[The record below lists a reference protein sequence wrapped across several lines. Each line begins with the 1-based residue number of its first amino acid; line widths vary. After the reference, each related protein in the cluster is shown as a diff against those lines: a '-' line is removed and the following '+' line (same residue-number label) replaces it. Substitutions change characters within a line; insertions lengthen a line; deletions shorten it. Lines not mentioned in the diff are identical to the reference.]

1 MSFDRLSTELLNR
14 FPGLREEYAKT
25 AELSGGDAPGQHI
38 VFGDVLTPHVIR
50 LLESG
55 IANVELETLFGFLE
69 ELLQRGDE
77 RVTEVVVASVLE
89 RLNDRATW
97 RNASRPFMGRKT
109 AEYAERVERDWGT
122 SG

>member
-1 MSFDRLSTELLNR
+1 MSFDQLNAELLNR
-14 FPGLREEYAKT
+14 FPELGEEYSRT
-25 AELSGGDAPGQHI
+25 TELSGGDAPGQHI

-55 IANVELETLFGFLE
+55 TANVELVTLFGFLE

-77 RVTEVVVASVLE
+77 RITEVVVASVLE
-89 RLNDRATW
+89 RLNDRAKW
-97 RNASRPFMGRKT
+97 RNASRSYMGPKT
-109 AEYAERVERDWGT
+109 VEYAERVEHDWGT